1 MEDLRVLFFYQI
13 FEPAISLIPGL
24 VLMGQQVPRKKL
36 WLYSILTGLI
46 AWLIRGLLSQYLFGL
61 HVFPLMFVS
70 IINAFVILNIPVG
83 YAITTV
89 VLGLSL
95 IACMEAFIMPFETEM
110 LGNMPY
116 VLNYSSTHIVG
127 GWMTLTA
134 IIILTVIIKE
144 VKKQVENKALIAIS
158 DMPLAEKVKNLEANV
173 QMVITCIALM
183 LFIVIYLIMFFS
195 NWSKYFFGEEAN
207 VSNMVRTVGAST
219 LVLTI
224 IIIILISKI
233 MTMYR
238 TALHS
243 VELEQNLEKSK
254 LLVDQYRKNQHEFL
268 NHLQVIFGFIQ
279 IQKPEMALEY
289 IKEYDIRYRQ
299 GINIGKI
306 ARADVGAIIVSKMSS
321 KIGETTKFIMN
332 FENDLACIPIKSNE
346 MVSLLGNLLQNALE
360 AVQKVEETERFI
372 EIETKRADKATLIQV
387 SNSGPVIPATMIH
400 KIFDFGVSSKENPNS
415 GVGLC
420 LVKSIAE
427 KYNGMIHVDSNE
439 AKTTFLVSIPDV
451 PDDLKT

>member
-24 VLMGQQVPRKKL
+24 VLMGQQVSRKRL
-36 WLYSILTGLI
+36 CIYSIITGII
-46 AWLIRGLLSQYLFGL
+46 AWLIRGILSQYLFGL
-61 HVFPLMFVS
+61 HVIPLVFIS
-70 IINAFVILNIPVG
+70 IVNAFVILNIPIG

-95 IACMEAFIMPFETEM
+95 IACMEAFIMPFETE
-110 LGNMPY
+110 LFGNMPY
-116 VLNYSSTHIVG
+116 VLINSSTHIVG
-127 GWMTLTA
+127 GWMTLAA
-134 IIILTVIIKE
+134 IIILTMIIQV
-144 VKKQVENKALIAIS
+144 VKKKVENKALVAIT
-158 DMPLAEKVKNLEANV
+158 DIPLDEKVKKLEANV

-207 VSNMVRTVGAST
+207 VSNMVRTVGAGT
-219 LVLTI
+219 IVLTI
-224 IIIILISKI
+224 TIIIMISKI

-299 GINIGKI
+299 GIHIGKI
-306 ARADVGAIIVSKMSS
+306 ARADVGAILVSKMSS
-321 KIGETTKFIMN
+321 RIGETTKFIMN
-332 FENDLACIPIKSNE
+332 FEDDLSGIPIKSNE

-360 AVQKVEETERFI
+360 AVQKVEESERFI
-372 EIETKRADKATLIQV
+372 EIETKRADKATTIRV
-387 SNSGPVIPATMIH
+387 SNSGPVIPAAMVG
-400 KIFDFGVSSKENPNS
+400 KIFVFGVSSKDNPNS
-415 GVGLC
+415 GVGLS
-420 LVKSIAE
+420 LVKSITE
-427 KYNGMIHVDSNE
+427 KYHGTIRVDSNDV
-439 AKTTFLVSIPDV
+439 KTTFLVTLPDV
-451 PDDLKT
+451 TNVTT